1 MGHSRVGGERVG
13 GERVTG
19 LSLTDDSLGRGE
31 VMALDLP
38 TIRELDD
45 ELAVHLHD
53 NGLSRDTRQSAR
65 DNSGLSDRH

>member
-19 LSLTDDSLGRGE
+19 LSLTDDSLRRGE
-31 VMALDLP
+31 VMTLDLP

-45 ELAVHLHD
+45 ELTVHLHD
-53 NGLSRDTRQSAR
+53 NGTGRDAGKSAR
-65 DNSGLSDRH
+65 DNSGLSVRH